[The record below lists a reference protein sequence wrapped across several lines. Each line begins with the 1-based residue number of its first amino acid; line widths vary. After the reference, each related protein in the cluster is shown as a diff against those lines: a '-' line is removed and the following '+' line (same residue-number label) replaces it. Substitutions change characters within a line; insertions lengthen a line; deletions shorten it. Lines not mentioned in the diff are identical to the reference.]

1 MGKDFEMKIGKVFVG
16 GVEGRRHKD
25 EVEDFAGRG
34 CGCRS
39 KHSPSLEVF

>member
-1 MGKDFEMKIGKVFVG
+1 MKIGKDFVD

-25 EVEDFAGRG
+25 EVEDFAGCG

>member
-1 MGKDFEMKIGKVFVG
+1 MKIGKVFVD

-34 CGCRS
+34 CGCRP